1 MLHHHLVVVK
11 LYLNHILMVYS
22 IDIVYKVLHIVLFI
36 VRYCIVY
43 GVLKFITYLYIFMV
57 YGLV

>member
-22 IDIVYKVLHIVLFI
+22 IDIVCKVLHTVLFI

-43 GVLKFITYLYIFMV
+43 GVLKFITYLWFMV
-57 YGLV
+57 WFD

>member
-11 LYLNHILMVYS
+11 LDLNHILMVYS
-22 IDIVYKVLHIVLFI
+22 IDIVCKVLHIVLFI

-43 GVLKFITYLYIFMV
+43 GVLKFITYLWFMV
-57 YGLV
+57 WFD